1 MSDNK
6 LLSIKN
12 IIILTKPSKI
22 KVKRN
27 SKMIMNRNFKLFMVA
42 LLLVTAPAVTHAKE

>member
-27 SKMIMNRNFKLFMVA
+27 NKMIMNGKIKNAMVA
-42 LLLVTAPAVTHAKE
+42 LLLVTAPAVTHARE